1 MTLSCAAA
9 TMVRMI
15 KQRIVDLLWW
25 TASLLILS
33 GAFWLG
39 WRS

>member
-1 MTLSCAAA
+1 MPVSCAAA
-9 TMVRMI
+9 TILGMI

-33 GAFWLG
+33 GAFWIG
-39 WRS
+39 WRG